1 MVVASGQLIYPGRL
15 IVTKTCNADQSIRR
29 AAMTNKV
36 WYLKRCDLFER
47 LTPEQAEHLE
57 GRAVMRRFV
66 RGEIVYVPSDLARSV
81 LVLASGRVKI
91 KGITLDGKEIIYAF
105 IEPGELFGELA
116 LVDETPRDEFAEALE
131 TSEILAIARDD
142 LFALMAARPD
152 FSLGITKLLG
162 LRRKR
167 IETRLRNIMFRSNRQ
182 RVLGVLL
189 ELLDSYG
196 ERLGP
201 IWQIRLR
208 LSHQELASLIG
219 ATRETVTIVLGQLQL
234 EGLIRVKR
242 RCITVL
248 DRDRLVTES
257 NAE

>member
-1 MVVASGQLIYPGRL
+1 MVVAAGRLIYPGWQVVAKPRD
-15 IVTKTCNADQSIRR
+15 ADESTSCP
-29 AAMTNKV
+29 AMTNKL

-47 LTPEQAEHLE
+47 LTPEQAERLE
-57 GRAVMRRFV
+57 SRAVMRRFAK
-66 RGEIVYVPSDLARSV
+66 RDIIYLPSDMARSV

-91 KGITLDGKEIIYAF
+91 KGLTPDGKEFIYAF
-105 IEPGELFGELA
+105 IEPGEIFGELA
-116 LVDETPRDEFAEALE
+116 LVDESPRDEFAEALE
-131 TSEILAIARDD
+131 PSEILAITRDD
-142 LFALMAARPD
+142 LFALMTARPD
-152 FSLGITKLLG
+152 ISLGITKLLG

-189 ELLDSYG
+189 ELLDTYG

-201 IWQIRLR
+201 NWQIRLR

-234 EGLIRVKR
+234 EGFIRVKR

-248 DRDRLVTES
+248 DRDRLIAES
-257 NAE
+257 HAE

>member
-1 MVVASGQLIYPGRL
+1 MVVAAGRLIYPVRQ
-15 IVTKTCNADQSIRR
+15 IVAKPRDADESMSRP
-29 AAMTNKV
+29 AMTNKL

-57 GRAVMRRFV
+57 GRAVMRRFGK
-66 RGEIVYVPSDLARSV
+66 GEIIYVPSDLARSV
-81 LVLASGRVKI
+81 LVVASGRVKI
-91 KGITLDGKEIIYAF
+91 KGVTPDGKEIIYAF

-116 LVDETPRDEFAEALE
+116 LVDESPRDEFAEALE
-131 TSEILAIARDD
+131 PSEILAIARDD

-152 FSLGITKLLG
+152 ISLGITKLLG

-196 ERLGP
+196 EQLGP
-201 IWQIRLR
+201 NWQIQLR

-248 DRDRLVTES
+248 DRDRLIAES
-257 NAE
+257 HAE